1 MPERRLT
8 SLKNNKRKVLDY
20 VGATS
25 IKQFRRENPEFNSDV
40 SAYNYL
46 LGEYNNE
53 VDRLNEQERLA
64 KEAEKKRIADYHKEK
79 RSSSGNYNKADFK
92 LLPNNSKISIVET
105 KGKKPRPSDL
115 DRYKT
120 EKGVFVREVRV
131 YYDCEQKADDWT
143 IDDKKWKKPFR
154 TYRAEVVIADSRSA
168 LDAKSQYKYESLV
181 NGLENVSPEQNTN
194 FEMKLGKVYNSNQKV
209 PITKIKMKNSA
220 PFKLNGEPL
229 PSYEMGEGRCVYDAL
244 IHLWS
249 QPNSKMLKK
258 ANIEYLNS
266 IFITED
272 NPTPE
277 VDGVDTHDLLKLAK
291 SEQFSMYAF
300 DIHDKIITKYSSEE
314 TRQGKKPPLIYR
326 LYNEHMY
333 LICDKAVQA
342 SLIAKNRNCENI
354 RHKDIQ
360 NDKAKHLKP
369 DEKIYTN
376 IIPSETDKTGNDFI
390 YDYIINS
397 SDIPFPFTKK
407 NINYDKGHINSM
419 KIDDKRI
426 FSKPV
431 ESDISEYLNN
441 RGESYEGQHYINI
454 LMTLW
459 EEHYGKKLSENDLI
473 SHMNP
478 KVCDFMNDENVKNR
492 VHLGAMLTLCDIEE
506 KIKAGEI
513 VGADIIKCYSSIM
526 DKPADNWL
534 KYDIT
539 DEIERYDG
547 TLKTGLYFVKTNDL
561 TVLHK
566 TNWYSNTIIQY
577 AMNEGVELE
586 IIRQYVPASQNDNKD
601 YFKTFIDYISEH
613 CGIKLT
619 KNIINSLTGMFGKT
633 RQSSYDISITT
644 DINEV
649 WNGLDDNIDR
659 LDDFQLKTL
668 GQSDKMIYLYGF
680 KNKRNIYTNNLPM
693 YIQILDQSNIKLHQ
707 LAKKMGGQ
715 ILYRKTDAVIMYNG
729 VTVKAFDKTLRKNWG
744 KQTMMDKDE
753 LFKYDYCRMA
763 NIDRSVKNPFDD
775 NSSDFWNFNKE
786 LNTSSQYKRIIEYAI
801 EKGGLLICSR
811 AGTGKSYV
819 IQKAVEDKLIDDD
832 KRCRLAFT
840 NKARRNINGSTI
852 HSAISINADNE
863 KASENMIM
871 TYKGKTVIVVDEI
884 SMLSEKLWTQ
894 LVNIKRISN
903 ATFILLGDYRQL
915 PAVEEKDHNYFDS
928 SVVKF
933 LTNNNQIEL
942 TQRQRY
948 DKELWDFLEAF
959 WEEGK
964 VGKNLIFT
972 KSIDPNAYNICYFN
986 KTRVEVNKHYMEN
999 LKPDDAL
1006 YLPHNKKDID
1016 DRASSIY
1023 IYEGLPVMAI
1033 VNKTKQNKND
1043 ETHQPLYCNSDTMKV
1058 IKYTDELITM
1068 KLDIPDEDGNDILEV
1083 KTSDFHESFVCNYC
1097 STTHKNQGATIE
1109 KNIQLWDWEKM
1120 NTDRRI
1126 AYTAISRARSIQ
1138 QVRVVA

>member
-8 SLKNNKRKVLDY
+8 SLTNNKRKLLEN

-25 IKQFRRENPEFNSDV
+25 LKQFKSDYGYSSDA
-40 SAYNYL
+40 SAWKYI
-46 LGEYNNE
+46 LGKWNE
-53 VDRLNEQERLA
+53 QVDRLNEQERLD
-64 KEAEKKRIADYHKEK
+64 KESEKKRIADYHKEK
-79 RSSSGNYNKADFK
+79 RANSGSYVKNNFK
-92 LLPNNSKISIVET
+92 LLPNNNKIDKVGA
-105 KGKKPRPSDL
+105 KGKKPRLSDL
-115 DRYKT
+115 ERYNT
-120 EKGVFVREVRV
+120 EKGVFAREVRV

-143 IDDKKWKKPFR
+143 NDEKKWKKPFR
-154 TYRAEVVIADSRSA
+154 TYRAEVVIANTRSA
-168 LDAKSQYKYESLV
+168 LDIKTQEKYDSLMK
-181 NGLENVSPEQNTN
+181 GLANISPEQNTN
-194 FEMKLGKVYNSNQKV
+194 FEMKKGKVYNSNQKV

-229 PSYEMGEGRCVYDAL
+229 PSFEMGEGRCVYDAL

-258 ANIEYLNS
+258 ANTEYLNS

-277 VDGVDTHDLLKLAK
+277 VDGVDTNELLKLAK
-291 SEQFSMYAF
+291 YEQFSMYAF

-314 TRQGKKPPLIYR
+314 SRQGKKPPLIYR

-333 LICDKAVQA
+333 LICDKAVQS
-342 SLIAKNRNCENI
+342 SLIAKNRNGENI
-354 RHKDIQ
+354 RHKDIH
-360 NDKAKHLKP
+360 NDNAKYIKP
-369 DEKIYTN
+369 DETIYTN
-376 IIPSETDKTGNDFI
+376 IIPDENEKTGNDFI
-390 YDYIINS
+390 YDYIMNS
-397 SDIPFPFTKK
+397 RDIPFPFTKK

-426 FSKPV
+426 FSKPI
-431 ESDISEYLNN
+431 ETDISEYLNK
-441 RGESYEGQHYINI
+441 REEEYAGQHYVNI

-478 KVCDFMNDENVKNR
+478 KVCDLMNDENVKNR
-492 VHLGAMLTLCDIEE
+492 VHFGAMFELPDIQE
-506 KIKAGEI
+506 KIKAGKI
-513 VGADIIKCYSSIM
+513 VGADIIKCYSSII
-526 DKPADNWL
+526 DNPSDNWL

-539 DEIERYDG
+539 DEIKQYDG
-547 TLKTGLYFVKTNDL
+547 KLKTGLYFVKTNDL
-561 TVLHK
+561 TILHK
-566 TNWYSNTIIQY
+566 TNWYSNTIIEY
-577 AMNEGVELE
+577 AMNEGIQLE
-586 IIRQYVPASQNDNKD
+586 IIRQYVPAIQNKNKD

-649 WNGLDDNIDR
+649 WNGLDDNVDR

-668 GQSDKMIYLYGF
+668 GENDKMLYLYGF

-707 LAKKMGGQ
+707 LSKQMGGEM
-715 ILYRKTDAVIMYNG
+715 LFRKTDAVIMYNG
-729 VTVKAFDKTLRKNWG
+729 VNVKEFDKTQRKNWG
-744 KQTMMDKDE
+744 KQTIMNKDE
-753 LFKYDYCRMA
+753 LIKYDYCRMV
-763 NIDRSVKNPFDD
+763 NIDRSVKNPFQD
-775 NSSDFWNFNKE
+775 NSSDFWNFNKN
-786 LNTSSQYKRIIEYAI
+786 LNTSSQYKQIVEYAI

-819 IQKAVEDKLIDDD
+819 IKKAVEEGLIDDD

-863 KASENMIM
+863 KASEKMIQ
-871 TYKGKTVIVVDEI
+871 TYKGKKIIVVDEI

-894 LVNIKRISN
+894 LVNIKRISG

-915 PAVEEKDHNYFDS
+915 PAVEDKDHNYFDS

-942 TQRQRY
+942 TERQRY
-948 DKELWDFLEAF
+948 DKELWDFLTNYYD
-959 WEEGK
+959 EGI

-972 KSIDPNAYNICYFN
+972 KSIDPDAYNICYLN
-986 KTRVEVNKHYMEN
+986 KTRIEVNKHYMEY

-1006 YLPHNKKDID
+1006 YLPHDKID
-1016 DRASSIY
+1016 VNDRASSIY

-1033 VNKTKQNKND
+1033 INKTKQNKND

-1058 IKYTDELITM
+1058 IKYTDEIITM
-1068 KLDIPDEDGNDILEV
+1068 KLDIPDEEGNEILEV
-1083 KTSDFHESFVCNYC
+1083 KISDFHKSFVCNYC

-1120 NTDRRI
+1120 IADRRI
-1126 AYTAISRARSIQ
+1126 ANTAISRARRIQ